1 MTGPRPFFYT
11 LDLQTGTT
19 TRSPRGLWGTTFT
32 SAQSSSK
39 HAEES
44 LQKCAFDP
52 TGDMLAVAGRRGYV
66 HLVDWRS
73 GGAQVVGSVKMN
85 APVQA
90 LHWSPVSGELMTLG
104 EDSEVYIWDV
114 KQRKCV
120 KRWKDAG
127 GYGSAILAGDSGGKY
142 LSVGSKMGLVNVYGN
157 DAMSTYGDAAPKEL
171 KTLGNLTTSIS
182 TLRYNHDSQLL
193 AMASDDKKDQMRL
206 VHLPSL
212 TVFSNWPTSSTP
224 LGHVTAVDFSKGSEY
239 IAIGNNRGR
248 VLLYQLSHFIS
259 SGAV

>member
-32 SAQSSSK
+32 STHPSK

-52 TGDMLAVAGRRGYV
+52 TGDTLAVAGRRGYV

-90 LHWSPVSGELMTLG
+90 LHWSPNSGELMTLG

-114 KQRKCV
+114 KQRRCV

-127 GYGSAILAGDSGGKY
+127 GYGSAVLAGDSSGKY
-142 LSVGSKMGLVNVYGN
+142 LSIGSKMGLVNVYGH
-157 DAMSTYGDAAPKEL
+157 DAMSTYNDSTPKEL
-171 KTLGNLTTSIS
+171 KMLGNLTTSIS
-182 TLRYNHDSQLL
+182 SLRFNHDSQLL

-212 TVFSNWPTSSTP
+212 TVYSNWPTSSTP
-224 LGHVTAVDFSKGSEY
+224 LGHVTSVDFSKGSEY

-248 VLLYQLSHFIS
+248 VLLYQLSHFIG
-259 SGAV
+259 SGIV